1 MSHLLRLQLR
11 DELPVNLTLLVVLY
25 LSPPGNTRPSAW
37 QGAGGFMTP
46 DREPVSIYD
55 WAVTANLQPEPISVE
70 VWRNLPEEFCRQ
82 VELVNGQVVRCD
94 KPSRAHQAAATR
106 IAAMLDAAAEAHM
119 ERNPGTCLDT
129 SSDFDV
135 LLWEVPAA
143 TIRSPDAAL
152 FDCAPNDL
160 RPLPA
165 SHMKVVVEVVSPG
178 SRKADKLDKM
188 AEYADAGIP
197 FYWLVWLSDDHVL
210 SIDIHVLDHTLG
222 YYRLHRTLTPEQEIS
237 TVDVPIRI
245 QVNWNSLAHLI
256 RQ

>member
-1 MSHLLRLQLR
+1 
-11 DELPVNLTLLVVLY
+11 
-25 LSPPGNTRPSAW
+25 
-37 QGAGGFMTP
+37 MTSDP
-46 DREPVSIYD
+46 ERVSIYD
-55 WAVTANLQPEPISVE
+55 WAVPANLQPEPITVE

-82 VELVNGQVVRCD
+82 VELVNGQVVRCE

-106 IAAMLDAAAEAHM
+106 VTAALDAAAEAHM
-119 ERNPGTCLDT
+119 ERNPGTCMDT

-152 FDCAPNDL
+152 FDCAPNDV

-165 SHMKVVVEVVSPG
+165 SFVKVVVEVVSPG

-197 FYWLVWLSDDHVL
+197 FYWLMCCLSTFTC
-210 SIDIHVLDHTLG
+210 SI
-222 YYRLHRTLTPEQEIS
+222 TPS
-237 TVDVPIRI
+237 ATTVFSAR
-245 QVNWNSLAHLI
+245 
-256 RQ
+256 

>member
-1 MSHLLRLQLR
+1 
-11 DELPVNLTLLVVLY
+11 
-25 LSPPGNTRPSAW
+25 
-37 QGAGGFMTP
+37 MTP
-46 DREPVSIYD
+46 DPASVSIYD

-82 VELVNGQVVRCD
+82 VELVNGQAVRCE
-94 KPSRAHQAAATR
+94 KPTRAHQAAATR
-106 IAAMLDAAAEAHM
+106 ITAMLDAAAEAHM

-165 SHMKVVVEVVSPG
+165 FHLKVVVEVVSPG

-210 SIDIHVLDHTLG
+210 SIDVHVLDHTLG
-222 YYRLHRTLTPEQEIS
+222 YYRLFRTLTPEQETS
-237 TVDVPIRI
+237 TIDVPVRI
-245 QVNWNSLAHLI
+245 QIDWTRLAHLI

>member
-1 MSHLLRLQLR
+1 
-11 DELPVNLTLLVVLY
+11 
-25 LSPPGNTRPSAW
+25 
-37 QGAGGFMTP
+37 MTP
-46 DREPVSIYD
+46 DPESVSIYD

-82 VELVNGQVVRCD
+82 VELVNGQVVRCE

-106 IAAMLDAAAEAHM
+106 ITAMLDAAAEAHM

-143 TIRSPDAAL
+143 TIRSLDAAM

-165 SHMKVVVEVVSPG
+165 FHMKVVVEVVSPG
-178 SRKADKLDKM
+178 SRKADKLDNGIIDQKVFGQKRRGRREP
-188 AEYADAGIP
+188 EYRFEVNSSGRALLLLGLDSHRAAGRP
-197 FYWLVWLSDDHVL
+197 F
-210 SIDIHVLDHTLG
+210 
-222 YYRLHRTLTPEQEIS
+222 
-237 TVDVPIRI
+237 
-245 QVNWNSLAHLI
+245 
-256 RQ
+256 

>member
-1 MSHLLRLQLR
+1 
-11 DELPVNLTLLVVLY
+11 
-25 LSPPGNTRPSAW
+25 
-37 QGAGGFMTP
+37 MTP
-46 DREPVSIYD
+46 DHERTSIYD
-55 WAVTANLQPEPISVE
+55 WAVTRNLQPEPITVE
-70 VWRNLPEEFCRQ
+70 IWRNLPEEFCRQ
-82 VELVNGQVVRCD
+82 VELVNGQVVRSE

-106 IAAMLDAAAEAHM
+106 VMAMLDAAAQAHM
-119 ERNPGTCLDT
+119 ERNPGACMDT

-135 LLWEVPAA
+135 VLWEVPAA

-152 FDCAPNDL
+152 FDCASNDV

-165 SHMKVVVEVVSPG
+165 SLVKVVVEVVSPG

-222 YYRLHRTLTPEQEIS
+222 YYRLFRTLSPEQEVS
-237 TVDVPIRI
+237 TVDVPIRVQI
-245 QVNWNSLAHLI
+245 DWHRLTHLV

>member
-1 MSHLLRLQLR
+1 MACVTS
-11 DELPVNLTLLVVLY
+11 D
-25 LSPPGNTRPSAW
+25 
-37 QGAGGFMTP
+37 P
-46 DREPVSIYD
+46 DQTSIYD
-55 WAVTANLQPEPISVE
+55 WAVPANLQPEPITVE
-70 VWRNLPEEFCRQ
+70 IWRNLPEEFSRQ
-82 VELVNGQVVRCD
+82 VEVVNGQVVRAE
-94 KPSRAHQAAATR
+94 KPSRAHQAAAIR
-106 IAAMLDAAAEAHM
+106 VAAMLDAAAQAYM

-135 LLWEVPAA
+135 LLWEIPAA

-152 FDCAPNDL
+152 FDCAPNDV

-165 SHMKVVVEVVSPG
+165 SLVKVVVEVVSPG

-197 FYWLVWLSDDHVL
+197 FYWLVWLSGDHVL

-222 YYRLHRTLTPEQEIS
+222 YYRLFRTLTPEQEVS
-237 TVDVPIRI
+237 TIEVPIGVQIDWHR
-245 QVNWNSLAHLI
+245 LAHLI